1 MVVNIEKVS
10 QWPRVRRNHLCHEL
24 KVKSVDN
31 RENLRFPGPS
41 FEINWMKQFTQTG
54 KLFRA

>member
-1 MVVNIEKVS
+1 MAPGAAKPSLPGIKG
-10 QWPRVRRNHLCHEL
+10 
-24 KVKSVDN
+24 KSVDN

>member
-41 FEINWMKQFTQTG
+41 FEINWMKQFT
-54 KLFRA
+54 

>member
-1 MVVNIEKVS
+1 MAPGAAKPSLPGIKGE
-10 QWPRVRRNHLCHEL
+10 
-24 KVKSVDN
+24 SVDK